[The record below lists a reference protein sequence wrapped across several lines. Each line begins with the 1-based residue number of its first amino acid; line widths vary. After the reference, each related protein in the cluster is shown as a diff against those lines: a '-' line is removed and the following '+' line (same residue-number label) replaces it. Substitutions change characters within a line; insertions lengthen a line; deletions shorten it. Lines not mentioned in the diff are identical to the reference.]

1 MAQATLSRPPVA
13 DHLRPVETC
22 ADDPARRELLA
33 MRDRVATQGI
43 TSRFRLP
50 PQPTLL
56 LDRVEERRLATGLL
70 VDEDVRLLTLVGP
83 GGVGKTH
90 LALALAET
98 IAPIF
103 ARGAR
108 FADLSA
114 ILDMEAARS
123 LVHDTVRESRVV
135 EPERATPW
143 PADDRDDRI
152 LLVLD
157 NCEHLLP
164 ALAHE
169 VEALL
174 VADRGLVV
182 LATSREPLH
191 LRREHRL
198 PVHALKLPDR
208 ADEASIEALLASP
221 AVALFVARARAVR
234 PDFELTPENGPSVGA
249 LCRRLDGLPLA
260 IELAAARI
268 DLFSPEAL
276 LDRLER
282 HLPLPTSAAEDVPAR
297 HRTLDATVGW
307 GYAQLQPSEQALF
320 RRLAVLSG
328 AWTVDAAE
336 AVGDIWALG
345 LDGLTAVITLAEKG
359 LVQAVSAESSEV
371 RFAMLET
378 IRAVGLR
385 ELESSGEVS
394 DTRRRHD
401 AWSSL
406 HGGRG
411 TTSPGHPATPSG
423 TPTTRPVVSPLSER
437 ERAVLRLVAEGLPS
451 KQIGREL
458 GLAERTVKAHVTGAM
473 NKLGAFSRAQALGIA
488 VERHYL

>member
-13 DHLRPVETC
+13 DHLRPVETR
-22 ADDPARRELLA
+22 ANRPALQELLTTRERVA
-33 MRDRVATQGI
+33 MRGN

-50 PQPTLL
+50 PQPTPL
-56 LDRVEERRLATGLL
+56 LDRAAERRLATGLL
-70 VDEDVRLLTLVGP
+70 VDEGVRLLTLVGP

-98 IAPIF
+98 IAPSF
-103 ARGAR
+103 ARDAR
-108 FADLSA
+108 FVDLSA
-114 ILDMEAARS
+114 IPDMEAARS
-123 LVHDTVRESRVV
+123 LVHDAVRDGCLV

-143 PADDRDDRI
+143 SADDRDDRI

-169 VEALL
+169 VAELL

-191 LRREHRL
+191 LRCEHRL
-198 PVHALKLPDR
+198 PVHPLGLPDP
-208 ADEASIEALLASP
+208 ADEASLEALLATP
-221 AVALFVARARAVR
+221 AVALFVTRARAVR
-234 PDFELTPENGPSVGA
+234 PDFALTPENSPAVGA

-268 DLFSPEAL
+268 DLFSPDAM

-282 HLPLPTSAAEDVPAR
+282 HLPLPTTAVEDAPAR

-307 GYAQLQPSEQALF
+307 GYAQLQPREQALF
-320 RRLAVLSG
+320 RRLAFLAG
-328 AWTVDAAE
+328 AWTPDTAA
-336 AVGDIWALG
+336 AVGDTASLG
-345 LDGLTAVITLAEKG
+345 LDGLTALITLADKG
-359 LVQAVSAESSEV
+359 LLQASGAESGEV
-371 RFAMLET
+371 RFVMLET
-378 IRAVGLR
+378 IRAVALR
-385 ELESSGEVS
+385 ELESSGELPE
-394 DTRRRHD
+394 TRRRHA

-411 TTSPGHPATPSG
+411 TTSPGHPGSPNGA
-423 TPTTRPVVSPLSER
+423 PTARPVVSPLSER
-437 ERAVLRLVAEGLPS
+437 ERDVLRLVAEGLPS